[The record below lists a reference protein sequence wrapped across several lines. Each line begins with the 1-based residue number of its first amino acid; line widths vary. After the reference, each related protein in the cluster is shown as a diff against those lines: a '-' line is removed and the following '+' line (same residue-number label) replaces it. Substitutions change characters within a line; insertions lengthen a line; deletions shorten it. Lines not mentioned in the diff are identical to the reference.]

1 MVGGERA
8 EGESRM
14 MKNWKVIGLG
24 IFISMAT
31 APGDCPAPMSLS
43 IVQAAETPHL
53 GTLKTTLD
61 RLWKRD
67 PGYKRPCGLGIC
79 EYVTGGI
86 RISVG
91 FDAQTGTRAS
101 DFITYGYKSPG
112 AHKYWAFLVGLVPRG
127 AKKSTCKM
135 IPKTGGANGPAYAC
149 MYRQGKHNILVA
161 QYLRPTDPATSGE
174 TKMDATFDDIAAAY

>member
-1 MVGGERA
+1 MNRPNY
-8 EGESRM
+8 R
-14 MKNWKVIGLG
+14 VI
-24 IFISMAT
+24 AV
-31 APGDCPAPMSLS
+31 SLILS
-43 IVQAAETPHL
+43 AGVLMPVPLVQAAEAPHL

-67 PGYKRPCGLGIC
+67 PGYKKPCGLGIC
-79 EYVTGGI
+79 EYVTRGI

-91 FDAQTGTRAS
+91 FDSQTDTRAS
-101 DFITYGYKSPG
+101 DFITYGYRSPG
-112 AHKYWAFLVGLVPRG
+112 AHKYWAFLVGLVPHG
-127 AKKSTCKM
+127 ARKSRCKT

-149 MYRQGKHNILVA
+149 IYRQGKHNILVA